1 MKNILS
7 GKKNVIAEDAI
18 WALMLGLEIKI
29 KYRDGNVVMDTE
41 KAVSALS
48 PLVKRRIMAVSNF
61 TEKKIPMHFS
71 PTLCS

>member
-1 MKNILS
+1 M
-7 GKKNVIAEDAI
+7 IAEDAI

-29 KYRDGNVVMDTE
+29 KYTDGNVVMDTE

-61 TEKKIPMHFS
+61 TEKENPDAFQ
-71 PTLCS
+71 PYPLCLKRQRNRNP